1 MAIEDPEQLSG
12 AGPQLQEIYAYWRA
26 RCRGATPPCRADI
39 DPVDI
44 PRFLSRLIIVDVV
57 PDERRFVYRLVG
69 TKEVQVRGF
78 DPTGKSV
85 AEGFFGPSRE
95 DAISWYELTAR
106 TMQPQIDDRPYM
118 STNGKWMSDETL
130 FLPLSDDG
138 ITANRVLVFAATSP
152 ARSGRPPSKLP
163 IK

>member
-1 MAIEDPEQLSG
+1 MAIEDPERLAG

-26 RCRGATPPCRADI
+26 RCRGDSPPRRADI
-39 DPVDI
+39 DPIDV

-69 TKEVQVRGF
+69 TKEVQVRGY

-95 DAISWYELTAR
+95 DALGWYELTVR
-106 TMQPQIDDRPYM
+106 TMNPQIDDRPYL
-118 STNGKWMSDETL
+118 STNGKWTSDETL

-138 ITANRVLVFAATSP
+138 VTVNRILVFAATSP
-152 ARSGRPPSKLP
+152 YKRKRG
-163 IK
+163 